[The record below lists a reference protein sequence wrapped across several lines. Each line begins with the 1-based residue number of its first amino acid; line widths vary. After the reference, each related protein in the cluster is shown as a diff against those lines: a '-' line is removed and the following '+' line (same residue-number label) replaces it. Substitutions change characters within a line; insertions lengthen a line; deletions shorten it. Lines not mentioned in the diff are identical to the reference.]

1 MGETLSKLNMPKG
14 SGLTKPL
21 NLSTELATLLG
32 EKKGAQLSRP
42 EVVKKLCLHQGE
54 EAPGPRQHHGAHLW
68 EGEGESF
75 RYGEAPEGSP
85 HRLVLK
91 IRTFRTPP
99 SQNSTAQHGF
109 LW

>member
-1 MGETLSKLNMPKG
+1 MGTLSYILFTYIHYIETLSKLNMPKG

-42 EVVKKLCLHQGE
+42 EVVKKLW
-54 EAPGPRQHHGAHLW
+54 AHLRKR
-68 EGEGESF
+68 EGESF
-75 RYGEAPEGSP
+75 RYGEAPQGSP

-91 IRTFRTPP
+91 ITFRTPP
-99 SQNSTAQHGF
+99 SQNYSPAWIFVVTR
-109 LW
+109 